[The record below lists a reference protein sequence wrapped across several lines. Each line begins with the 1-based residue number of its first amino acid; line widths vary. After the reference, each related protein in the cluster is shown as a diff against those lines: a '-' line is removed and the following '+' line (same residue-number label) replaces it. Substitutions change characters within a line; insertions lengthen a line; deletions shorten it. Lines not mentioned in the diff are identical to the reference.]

1 MQPHAIDER
10 RRRVLGGLGLSGL
23 LALPAHAAPTQGG
36 GARVALVIGNAAYA
50 GSPLRNPG
58 RDARAMAELLGGL
71 GFQVIEERD
80 AERARMEAAIER
92 AATLLR
98 GRDGIGLLYYAGH
111 ALQIDWHNYMLPV
124 DIRIET
130 AADVPRQGLDV
141 QRVLQ
146 AFQTAATRTNIL
158 VLDAC
163 RDNPFAAARGGVR
176 GLAPMDAPP
185 GTFYAYATAPG
196 NVADDGSEADGNGL
210 YTRYLLQELKKPDA
224 RIEDVFKRV
233 RLQVRQA
240 TQGRQI
246 PWESTSLE
254 EDFVFATGQR
264 LAAPG
269 MSEREREFDEERAE
283 WDRLRASQRPEDF
296 FAFLQRHP
304 SGSYTELAQFSLD
317 RLSRPQL
324 VAQAPAALQAVATLP
339 AGVDRYRVGD
349 EWDVVRTDHM
359 NGDATSS
366 RRARVTGVQGTRVL
380 ANGGRLVLDQMGSV
394 IMNETG
400 TKDPGILFTPAD
412 LRLGKR
418 WRSAFRNTQLDGF
431 VTKNFYDH
439 RVEALED
446 VTVPAGRFKA
456 YRVASTGQAIRPNG
470 GTDLQVTHWIDPATM
485 WTVRTVAKRTTMH
498 KGWLEFHAT
507 DEVVEFRRAP
517 R

>member
-10 RRRVLGGLGLSGL
+10 RRHVLGGLGLSV
-23 LALPAHAAPTQGG
+23 LALQARGAWAQGG

-80 AERARMEAAIER
+80 AGRARMEAAIER
-92 AATLLR
+92 AAAALR
-98 GRDGIGLLYYAGH
+98 GRQGIGLLYYAGH

-130 AADVPRQGLDV
+130 AADVPKQGLDV

-146 AFQTAATRTNIL
+146 AFQSAATRTNIL

-163 RDNPFAAARGGVR
+163 RDNPFAATRVGAR

-185 GTFYAYATAPG
+185 GTFFAYATAPG

-264 LAAPG
+264 VAAPG
-269 MSEREREFDEERAE
+269 VSEREREFDEERAE
-283 WDRLRASQRPEDF
+283 WERLRASPRAEDF

-304 SGSYTELAQFSLD
+304 SGAYAELAQFALD

-339 AGVDRYRVGD
+339 PGVDRFRVGD
-349 EWDVVRTDHM
+349 EWEVVRTDHL

-366 RRARVTGVQGTRVL
+366 RRGRVTAVQGARVLVNDGRV
-380 ANGGRLVLDQMGSV
+380 VFDQMGSV
-394 IMNETG
+394 IVNETG
-400 TKDPGILFTPAD
+400 TKDPGILFVPAD

-418 WRSAFRNTQLDGF
+418 WRSAFRNIQPDGL
-431 VTKNFYDH
+431 VTKNYYDH

-446 VTVPAGRFKA
+446 VTLPAGRFTA

-470 GTDLQVTHWIDPATM
+470 GSDLQVTHWIDASTM
-485 WTVRTVAKRTTMH
+485 WIVRTAAKRTTMH

-507 DEVVEFRRAP
+507 DEMVEMRRAP

>member
-1 MQPHAIDER
+1 MHHHAIDHR

-23 LALPAHAAPTQGG
+23 LGLPPARAQGG
-36 GARVALVIGNAAYA
+36 SARVALVIGNSAYA
-50 GSPLRNPG
+50 RSPLRNPG
-58 RDARAMAELLGGL
+58 RDARAMAELLANL

-80 AERARMEAAIER
+80 AERERMEAAIER
-92 AATLLR
+92 AAAALR
-98 GRDGIGLLYYAGH
+98 GRQGIGLLYYAGH

-141 QRVLQ
+141 QRVLRS
-146 AFQTAATRTNIL
+146 FQSAATRTNIL

-163 RDNPFAAARGGVR
+163 RDNPFAGARGGAQ

-185 GTFYAYATAPG
+185 GTFLAYATAPG
-196 NVADDGSEADGNGL
+196 NVADDGTEADGNGL
-210 YTRYLLQELKKPDA
+210 YTRFLLQELRKPEA

-240 TQGRQI
+240 TKGRQI

-264 LAAPG
+264 VPVPG
-269 MSEREREFDEERAE
+269 PSEREREFEEERAE
-283 WDRLRASQRPEDF
+283 WDRLRTSQRPEDF
-296 FAFLQRHP
+296 FAFLQRRP
-304 SGSYTELAQFSLD
+304 SGAYAELAQFSLD

-324 VAQAPAALQAVATLP
+324 VAQAPEALEAVATLP
-339 AGVDRYRVGD
+339 PGVDRYRVGD
-349 EWDVVRTDHM
+349 EWDMLRTDHL
-359 NGDATSS
+359 NGDATSPL
-366 RRARVTGVQGTRVL
+366 RARVTAVQGTRVL
-380 ANGGRLVLDQMGSV
+380 VNGGSLVLDQMGSV
-394 IMNETG
+394 IVNGTG
-400 TKDPGILFTPAD
+400 SKDPGILLVPAD

-418 WRSAFRNTQLDGF
+418 WRSAFRNTPPEGQLSR
-431 VTKNFYDH
+431 NYYDH

-456 YRVASTGQAIRPNG
+456 YRVVSAGQAIRPNG
-470 GTDLQVTHWIDPATM
+470 GTDLHFTYWIDPATM
-485 WTVRTVAKRTTMH
+485 WVVRTVARRSVMH
-498 KGWLEFHAT
+498 KGWPEFHAT
-507 DEVVEFRRAP
+507 DELTAIRRAP